1 VILSVRESYVALS
14 EAQEGVAVALEAQR
28 YAKERLDLAMGRF
41 RAGVGNSLEV
51 SDAIESFA
59 NSQNSVVQSLYDS
72 KIAQLNLEYAIG
84 GMVQ

>member
-1 VILSVRESYVALS
+1 
-14 EAQEGVAVALEAQR
+14 
-28 YAKERLDLAMGRF
+28 MGRF

-59 NSQNSVVQSLYDS
+59 NSENSVVKSLYDC
-72 KIAQLNLEYAIG
+72 KVAQLNLEYAIG